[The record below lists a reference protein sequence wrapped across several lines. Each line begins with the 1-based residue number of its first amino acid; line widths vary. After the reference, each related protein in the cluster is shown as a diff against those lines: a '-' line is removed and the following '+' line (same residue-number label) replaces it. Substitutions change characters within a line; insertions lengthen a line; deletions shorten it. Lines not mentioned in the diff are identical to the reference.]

1 MSSKMFAC
9 PTSGCCNGKNN
20 ISIRG
25 LGAFSPLTSDSFLP
39 ETPRC
44 NGGGFYLL
52 MVLTSDAAPKLCR
65 VLKDFVYT
73 LSLPARLDLSDCSI
87 RLSDSL
93 RNDCHVSLFCFFGT
107 LAHLALT
114 TIINDVS
121 AGQALLMPMHM
132 HGLPSL
138 ATARASLYVVI
149 HFVSPFTFSTVLSP
163 PNPSMPSKTVIRLSM
178 SNTGSSGI

>member
-1 MSSKMFAC
+1 M
-9 PTSGCCNGKNN
+9 
-20 ISIRG
+20 
-25 LGAFSPLTSDSFLP
+25 TSDSFLP

-52 MVLTSDAAPKLCR
+52 TVLTSDAAPKFCR

-73 LSLPARLDLSDCSI
+73 LSLPARLDLLDCSI

-107 LAHLALT
+107 LTHLALT
-114 TIINDVS
+114 TIIDDVS
-121 AGQALLMPMHM
+121 ACQALLMPMHIDS
-132 HGLPSL
+132 LPNL
-138 ATARASLYVVI
+138 ATARASLLVVI

-163 PNPSMPSKTVIRLSM
+163 PNPSIPSNTVIKLSI

>member
-1 MSSKMFAC
+1 M
-9 PTSGCCNGKNN
+9 
-20 ISIRG
+20 
-25 LGAFSPLTSDSFLP
+25 TSDSFLP

-52 MVLTSDAAPKLCR
+52 TVLTSDAAPKLCR
-65 VLKDFVYT
+65 VLKDFVYI

-87 RLSDSL
+87 CLSDSL

-114 TIINDVS
+114 AIINDVP
-121 AGQALLMPMHM
+121 ARQALLMSMHIDS
-132 HGLPSL
+132 LPNL
-138 ATARASLYVVI
+138 ATAGASFLVVV
-149 HFVSPFTFSTVLSP
+149 HFVNPFTFSTVLSP
-163 PNPSMPSKTVIRLSM
+163 PNPSIPSNTVIRLSM

>member
-1 MSSKMFAC
+1 MFAC
-9 PTSGCCNGKNN
+9 PTSGCCNGKND
-20 ISIRG
+20 IPIRG

-52 MVLTSDAAPKLCR
+52 TVLTSDAAPKLCR

-73 LSLPARLDLSDCSI
+73 LSLPARLDLSDRSI

-114 TIINDVS
+114 TIVNDVS
-121 AGQALLMPMHM
+121 ACQALLMPMHVYS
-132 HGLPSL
+132 LPNL
-138 ATARASLYVVI
+138 ATAGASFLVVV
-149 HFVSPFTFSTVLSP
+149 HFLPFFSI
-163 PNPSMPSKTVIRLSM
+163 NPSTAPPPK
-178 SNTGSSGI
+178 